1 MRKELYKLILV
12 FIMISFSFALAF
24 FIGREITL
32 AGQKNKLQKSSTTF
46 SPTEINRSF
55 SFKKEDIRQPEQSQ
69 NIEPVPTPQTTSNQP
84 QTTPTSNMAKE
95 NTQKPATETQPTTHQ
110 APNQNPPMNAET
122 KSKKDSVI
130 YGLSIASYQNKN
142 QAMDKATQIKLRF
155 PQWRI
160 FVKRSSR
167 VYTVY
172 IGPFQKKELV
182 QRFLQEIENQK
193 DFPSMRIEKIII
205 KKSKNKIQSS
215 E

>member
-32 AGQKNKLQKSSTTF
+32 AGQKNKSQKNSNTF
-46 SPTEINRSF
+46 SPIDTHHTSIL
-55 SFKKEDIRQPEQSQ
+55 KKENSHPSKQLQKIK
-69 NIEPVPTPQTTSNQP
+69 PQTF
-84 QTTPTSNMAKE
+84 
-95 NTQKPATETQPTTHQ
+95 
-110 APNQNPPMNAET
+110 PNQSPVNSAPTNIAKGNT
-122 KSKKDSVI
+122 KKQITPLNTYPDPNQQTKTKKDSVI
-130 YGLSIASYQNKN
+130 YGLFIASYQNKN

-160 FVKRSSR
+160 FVKRSGQL
-167 VYTVY
+167 YTVY

-182 QRFLQEIENQK
+182 QRFLHEIEDKK
-193 DFPSMRIEKIII
+193 DFPSIRIEKIII
-205 KKSKNKIQSS
+205 KKSKNKTKSS